1 MNNYNYFDAFNERFF
16 NDMSESNM
24 NSAMQSAMMNGN
36 SNMNNVGSGLMNSG
50 TNSNS
55 NNMNNMTNS
64 NSQNNANNNL
74 NNGSNSNVMLYGPY
88 EGYVKGNLFRN
99 LYDQYK
105 SYRPMSLAPS
115 SEREEALLNLNQIQ
129 FAMHE
134 LNLYLDVYPND
145 ANIMRQFVAYRNT
158 YNDLLNQYENRYG
171 ALNVN
176 STSLNSVPFGW
187 VDQTWPWE
195 RSAN

>member
-1 MNNYNYFDAFNERFF
+1 MNNYNYFDAFNERFL

-24 NSAMQSAMMNGN
+24 NSAMQSTMMNGN

-55 NNMNNMTNS
+55 NNMNNMTNG
-64 NSQNNANNNL
+64 NSQNNTNNNL
-74 NNGSNSNVMLYGPY
+74 NNGSNMMLYGPY

-171 ALNVN
+171 ALSVN

>member
-1 MNNYNYFDAFNERFF
+1 MNNYNYFDAFNERFL

-55 NNMNNMTNS
+55 NNMNNMTNG
-64 NSQNNANNNL
+64 NSQNNTNNNL
-74 NNGSNSNVMLYGPY
+74 NNGSNMMLYGPY

-145 ANIMRQFVAYRNT
+145 ANIKRQFVAYRNT

-187 VDQTWPWE
+187 VNQTWPWE

>member
-1 MNNYNYFDAFNERFF
+1 MNNYNYFDAFNERFL

-24 NSAMQSAMMNGN
+24 NSAMQSTMMNGN

-55 NNMNNMTNS
+55 NNMNNMTNG
-64 NSQNNANNNL
+64 NSQNNTNNNL
-74 NNGSNSNVMLYGPY
+74 NNGSNMMLYGPY

-145 ANIMRQFVAYRNT
+145 ASIMRQFVAYRNT

>member
-1 MNNYNYFDAFNERFF
+1 MNNYNYFDALNERFL

-55 NNMNNMTNS
+55 NNMNNMTNG
-64 NSQNNANNNL
+64 NSQNNTNNNL
-74 NNGSNSNVMLYGPY
+74 NNGSNMMLYGPY

>member
-1 MNNYNYFDAFNERFF
+1 MNNYNYFDAFNERFL

-24 NSAMQSAMMNGN
+24 NSAMQSTMMNGN

-55 NNMNNMTNS
+55 NNMNNMTNG
-64 NSQNNANNNL
+64 NSQNNTNNNL
-74 NNGSNSNVMLYGPY
+74 NNGSNMMLYGPY

>member
-1 MNNYNYFDAFNERFF
+1 MNNYNYFDAFNERFL

-55 NNMNNMTNS
+55 NNMNNMTNG
-64 NSQNNANNNL
+64 NSQNNTNNNL
-74 NNGSNSNVMLYGPY
+74 NNGSNMMLYGPY

>member
-1 MNNYNYFDAFNERFF
+1 MNNYNYFDAFNERFL

-24 NSAMQSAMMNGN
+24 NSAMQSTMMNGN

-55 NNMNNMTNS
+55 NNMNNMTNG
-64 NSQNNANNNL
+64 NSQNNTNNNL
-74 NNGSNSNVMLYGPY
+74 NNGSNMMLYGPY

-145 ANIMRQFVAYRNT
+145 ANIMRQFVSYRNT

-187 VDQTWPWE
+187 VNQTWPWE

>member
-1 MNNYNYFDAFNERFF
+1 MNNYNYFDAFNERFL

-55 NNMNNMTNS
+55 NNVNNMTNG
-64 NSQNNANNNL
+64 NSQNNTNNNL
-74 NNGSNSNVMLYGPY
+74 NNGSNMMLYGPY

>member
-1 MNNYNYFDAFNERFF
+1 MNNYNYFDAFNERFL

-55 NNMNNMTNS
+55 NNMNNMTNG
-64 NSQNNANNNL
+64 NSQNNTNNNL
-74 NNGSNSNVMLYGPY
+74 NNGSNMMLYGPY

-187 VDQTWPWE
+187 VNQTWPWE

>member
-1 MNNYNYFDAFNERFF
+1 
-16 NDMSESNM
+16 
-24 NSAMQSAMMNGN
+24 
-36 SNMNNVGSGLMNSG
+36 MNSG

-55 NNMNNMTNS
+55 NNMNNMTNG
-64 NSQNNANNNL
+64 NSQNNTNNNL
-74 NNGSNSNVMLYGPY
+74 NNGSNMMLYGPY

>member
-1 MNNYNYFDAFNERFF
+1 MNNYNYFDAFNERFL

-36 SNMNNVGSGLMNSG
+36 SNMNNVGSVLMNSG

-55 NNMNNMTNS
+55 NNMNNMTNG
-64 NSQNNANNNL
+64 NSQNNTNNNL
-74 NNGSNSNVMLYGPY
+74 NNGSNMMLYGPY

>member
-1 MNNYNYFDAFNERFF
+1 MNNYNYFDAFNERFL

-24 NSAMQSAMMNGN
+24 NSAMQSTMMNGN

-55 NNMNNMTNS
+55 NNMNNMTNG
-64 NSQNNANNNL
+64 NSQNNTNNNL
-74 NNGSNSNVMLYGPY
+74 NNGSNMMLYGPY

-187 VDQTWPWE
+187 VNQTWPWE

>member
-1 MNNYNYFDAFNERFF
+1 MNNYNYFDAFNERFL

-55 NNMNNMTNS
+55 NNMNNMTNG
-64 NSQNNANNNL
+64 NSQNNTNNNL
-74 NNGSNSNVMLYGPY
+74 NNGSNMMLYGPY

-176 STSLNSVPFGW
+176 SISLNSVPFGW
-187 VDQTWPWE
+187 VNQTWPWE

>member
-1 MNNYNYFDAFNERFF
+1 MNNYNYFDAFNERFL

-36 SNMNNVGSGLMNSG
+36 SNMNNVGSGLMNNG

-55 NNMNNMTNS
+55 NNMNNMTNG
-64 NSQNNANNNL
+64 NSQNNTNNNL
-74 NNGSNSNVMLYGPY
+74 NNGSNMMLYGPY

>member
-1 MNNYNYFDAFNERFF
+1 MNNYNYFDAFNERFL

-55 NNMNNMTNS
+55 NNMNNMTNG

-74 NNGSNSNVMLYGPY
+74 NNGSNMMLYGPY

-129 FAMHE
+129 FALHE

>member
-1 MNNYNYFDAFNERFF
+1 MNNYNYFDAFNERFL

-55 NNMNNMTNS
+55 NNMNNMTNG
-64 NSQNNANNNL
+64 NSQNNTNNNL
-74 NNGSNSNVMLYGPY
+74 NNGSNMMLYGPY

-158 YNDLLNQYENRYG
+158 YNDLLNQYENRYW

>member
-1 MNNYNYFDAFNERFF
+1 MNNYNYFDAFNERFL

-55 NNMNNMTNS
+55 NNMNNMTNG

-74 NNGSNSNVMLYGPY
+74 NNGSNMMLYGPY

>member
-1 MNNYNYFDAFNERFF
+1 MNNYNYFDAFNERFL

-36 SNMNNVGSGLMNSG
+36 INMNNVGSGLMNSG

-55 NNMNNMTNS
+55 NNMNNMTNG
-64 NSQNNANNNL
+64 NSQNNTNNNL
-74 NNGSNSNVMLYGPY
+74 NNGSNMMLYGPY

>member
-1 MNNYNYFDAFNERFF
+1 MNNYNYFDAFNERFL

-55 NNMNNMTNS
+55 NNMNNMTNG
-64 NSQNNANNNL
+64 NSQNNTKNNL
-74 NNGSNSNVMLYGPY
+74 NNGSNMMLYGPY

>member
-1 MNNYNYFDAFNERFF
+1 MNNYNYFDAFNERFL

-55 NNMNNMTNS
+55 NNMNNMTNG
-64 NSQNNANNNL
+64 NSQNNTKNNL
-74 NNGSNSNVMLYGPY
+74 NNGSNMMLYGPY

-187 VDQTWPWE
+187 VNQTWPWE

>member
-1 MNNYNYFDAFNERFF
+1 MNNYNYFDAFNERFL

-24 NSAMQSAMMNGN
+24 NSAMQSTMMNGN

-55 NNMNNMTNS
+55 NNMNNMTNG
-64 NSQNNANNNL
+64 NSQNNTNNNL
-74 NNGSNSNVMLYGPY
+74 NNGSNMMLYGPY

-145 ANIMRQFVAYRNT
+145 ANIMRQFVSYRNT